1 MYSHVFCVEVR
12 KILYFCNLKKAT
24 ISMAITDKQLI
35 ADLSAG
41 KYKPVYL
48 LTGEENYY
56 IDVVSDYFEE
66 NVIDPSVR
74 DFDQTVVYGRDVD
87 MATVISTA
95 KRYPMMSPIHL
106 VIVKEAQDIAV
117 KEWELLANYLQQPS
131 PQSVLV
137 FCYRHKKLDKRTAA
151 YKAID
156 KTGVVY
162 ESPRIY
168 DNQVPAW
175 ISREVGAHGYS
186 IGDKA
191 AAMLAEYLGTDLGK
205 IANELGKL
213 YPLLPAGGAI
223 TEQLIEDQ
231 IGISKDYNIFELQKA
246 IGRRDPL
253 MCNRIVNYFAA
264 NPKKNPIQQVLPL
277 LYSYFLKIMIYHQ
290 LENKSDAAKALGC
303 PPSFVSDYATAAHN
317 FPLGKLA
324 SCIGYLYETDLR
336 SKGVRNSG
344 NVTDGE
350 LLKELI
356 FKVIH

>member
-1 MYSHVFCVEVR
+1 MS
-12 KILYFCNLKKAT
+12 L
-24 ISMAITDKQLI
+24 TDKQLI
-35 ADLSAG
+35 EELEAG
-41 KYKPVYL
+41 QYKPVYL

-66 NVIDPSVR
+66 RLIDPTLR

-87 MATVISTA
+87 MATVVSTV

-106 VIVKEAQDIAV
+106 VIVKEAQDIPI
-117 KEWELLANYLQQPS
+117 KEWDLLAAYLQQPS
-131 PQSVLV
+131 PQGVLV
-137 FCYRHKKLDKRTAA
+137 LCYRHKKIDKRTAI

-156 KTGVVY
+156 KAGVVY

-175 ISREVGAHGYS
+175 ISREVGAHGYT

-191 AAMLAEYLGTDLGK
+191 AVMLADYLGTDLGK

-213 YPLLPAGGAI
+213 YPLLPTGGVI

-231 IGISKDYNIFELQKA
+231 VGISKDYNIFELQKA
-246 IGRRDPL
+246 IGRRDPV
-253 MCNRIVNYFAA
+253 MCNRIINYFAA

-277 LYSYFLKIMIYHQ
+277 LYNYFLKIMFYHQ
-290 LENKSDAAKALGC
+290 LENKNDASKVLGC
-303 PPSFVSDYATAAHN
+303 APNFVQDYAVAAHN
-317 FPLGKLA
+317 YSLGKLA
-324 SCIGYLYETDLR
+324 TCIDYLYETDLR

>member
-1 MYSHVFCVEVR
+1 
-12 KILYFCNLKKAT
+12 
-24 ISMAITDKQLI
+24 MAITDKQLI

-66 NVIDPSVR
+66 KVIDPSVR
-74 DFDQTVVYGRDVD
+74 DFDQTVVYGRDTD
-87 MATVISTA
+87 MATVVSTA

-106 VIVKEAQDIAV
+106 VIVKEAQDLPLPQ
-117 KEWELLANYLQQPS
+117 WESLTTYLAQPS

-137 FCYRHKKLDKRTAA
+137 FCYRHKKFDKRTAA

-156 KTGVVY
+156 KAGVVY

-175 ISREVGAHGYS
+175 IGREVGAHGRH

-191 AAMLAEYLGTDLGK
+191 ALMLAEYLGTDLGK
-205 IANELGKL
+205 IANELSKL
-213 YPLLPAGGAI
+213 YPLLPDGGTI
-223 TEQLIEDQ
+223 DEQLIEEQ

-277 LYSYFLKIMIYHQ
+277 LYSYFLKVMFYLQ
-290 LENKSDAAKALGC
+290 LENKSDAAKVLGC
-303 PPSFVSDYATAAHN
+303 PPSFVQDYAVAARN
-317 FPLGKLA
+317 YTLSKLA
-324 SCIGYLYETDLR
+324 TCIGYLYETDLR

-350 LLKELI
+350 LLKELV

>member
-1 MYSHVFCVEVR
+1 
-12 KILYFCNLKKAT
+12 
-24 ISMAITDKQLI
+24 MALTDKQLI
-35 ADLSAG
+35 AELEAG
-41 KYKPVYL
+41 RYKPVYL

-66 NVIDPSVR
+66 HVIDPSVR

-87 MATVISTA
+87 MATVVSTV
-95 KRYPMMSPIHL
+95 KRYPMMSPVHL
-106 VIVKEAQDIAV
+106 VIVKEAQDIDLRQ
-117 KEWELLANYLQQPS
+117 WELLTTYLQQPS
-131 PQSVLV
+131 PQGVLV
-137 FCYRHKKLDKRTAA
+137 LCYRHKKLDKRTAV

-156 KTGVVY
+156 KAGVVY

-168 DNQVPAW
+168 DNQVPGW
-175 ISREVGAHGYS
+175 IGREVAAHGHT

-191 AAMLAEYLGTDLGK
+191 AVMLAEYLGTDLGK
-205 IANELGKL
+205 IANELSKL
-213 YPLLPAGGAI
+213 YPLLPDHGAI

-246 IGRRDPL
+246 IGRRDVL
-253 MCNRIVNYFAA
+253 MCNRIVAYFAA

-277 LYSYFLKIMIYHQ
+277 LYSFFLKVMFFHQ
-290 LENKSDAAKALGC
+290 LENKSDAAKVLGC
-303 PPSFVSDYATAAHN
+303 APNFVQDYAVAAAN
-317 FPLGKLA
+317 YPLGKLA
-324 SCIGYLYETDLR
+324 TCIGYLYETDLR